1 MTRGRERD
9 LSPHKVL
16 SGRSGA
22 SLLNADVTAGRFVSP
37 GQADAPASS
46 MPAAGP
52 SVSFAPSTARGSAD
66 DPAGESHRVRGRS
79 RVPSRSAI
87 PRSKSCIRGVS
98 ADSEAQTEGSVYFE
112 ELSVEDEL
120 MQTANG
126 LARPGTG
133 ILAADETVAVLG
145 KRFAAVGLDNTP
157 EMRRAYRE
165 MLYSTPDLETYT
177 SGIVMYSETVHQSTA
192 SDVNFV
198 EMLNARGILVGVKL
212 DRGLHPFGNGEM
224 VTEGL
229 DGLDSRA
236 AAAYAAGIRFAKWR
250 SLLVINFDQ
259 GTPSSLAVD
268 ENANALAKFAVACQ
282 QRRLV
287 PVIEPEVY
295 IAGTHDLEQAATVA
309 EEVLSVVYRALA
321 RHGVLLEGT
330 LLQLQMVLPGLDHPE
345 FRTVTP
351 EAIAEATL
359 RTLRRVVPA
368 AVPGVVFLSG
378 GQSEVQ
384 ATTNL
389 NAINKAAE
397 AATRES
403 GTPVAPWAMSF
414 AFGRVLQASALTL
427 WSNDPT
433 DTSASAKAAKSMVG
447 ALLKA
452 NCEASR
458 GCYRGPH
465 PSKQSAAIFEALTES
480 HAERVDH
487 ELTPRFEASSRAPS
501 RPTSRPPSP
510 PPSRPSS
517 PGSR

>member
-1 MTRGRERD
+1 MTRSQERD
-9 LSPHKVL
+9 TSPGKAL
-16 SGRSGA
+16 RGRSGA
-22 SLLNADVTAGRFVSP
+22 SHLTSALTAGHFVSA
-37 GQADAPASS
+37 GRADSAASS
-46 MPAAGP
+46 MAAAGP
-52 SVSFAPSTARGSAD
+52 AVSFAPSSGGGGAG
-66 DPAGESHRVRGRS
+66 DPAGDSSRGRGRS
-79 RVPSRSAI
+79 RVPSRGTVG
-87 PRSKSCIRGVS
+87 RGKSCVRGTSVE
-98 ADSEAQTEGSVYFE
+98 SEAQTEGSVYFE
-112 ELSVEDEL
+112 ELSVEAEL
-120 MQTANG
+120 MQTASG

-145 KRFAAVGLDNTP
+145 KRFAGVGLENTV

-165 MLYSTPDLETYT
+165 MLYSAPDLEKYA
-177 SGIVMYSETVHQSTA
+177 SGIVMFSETVHQATA
-192 SDVNFV
+192 SDVGFV
-198 EMLNARGILVGVKL
+198 EMLTARGILVGVKL
-212 DRGLHPFGNGEM
+212 DRGLHPYGDGEM
-224 VTEGL
+224 MTEGL
-229 DGLDSRA
+229 DGIDARA

-250 SLLVINFDQ
+250 SLLVIDFDL
-259 GTPSSLAVD
+259 GTPSSLVVE
-268 ENANALAKFAVACQ
+268 ENANTLAKFAVACQ

-295 IAGTHDLEQAATVA
+295 IAGTHGLEQSASVA

-330 LLQLQMVLPGLDHPE
+330 LLQLQMVLPGLDHPD

-351 EAIAEATL
+351 EAIAQATL

-397 AATRES
+397 VGTRES

-433 DTSASAKAAKSMVG
+433 HASASAKAAKSMVG

-452 NCEASR
+452 NCDAAR

-480 HAERVDH
+480 RAERTDH
-487 ELTPRFEASSRAPS
+487 ELTPRSASTSRAPSRAPS
-501 RPTSRPPSP
+501 RPPSRPPSP
-510 PPSRPSS
+510 GAP
-517 PGSR
+517 

>member
-1 MTRGRERD
+1 MTRGRERTT
-9 LSPHKVL
+9 SPKKYVP
-16 SGRSGA
+16 GRLGA
-22 SLLNADVTAGRFVSP
+22 SLLNAGAAAGRYVSP
-37 GQADAPASS
+37 ARPDSPASS
-46 MPAAGP
+46 TPVAAP
-52 SVSFAPSTARGSAD
+52 SVSFAPSAGGGGGAAD
-66 DPAGESHRVRGRS
+66 EPAGEPTRDRSRGRS
-79 RVPSRSAI
+79 RMPSRSALT
-87 PRSKSCIRGVS
+87 RGKSCVRGTSVE
-98 ADSEAQTEGSVYFE
+98 SEAHTESSVCFE

-133 ILAADETVAVLG
+133 ILAADETVVVLG

-165 MLYSTPDLETYT
+165 MLYSAPDLEKYA
-177 SGIVMYSETVHQSTA
+177 SGIVMYSETVHQSTS

-198 EMLNARGILVGVKL
+198 EMLTARGVLVGVKL

-224 VTEGL
+224 ITEGL
-229 DGLDSRA
+229 DGIDSRA

-250 SLLVINFDQ
+250 SLLVIDFDN
-259 GTPSSLAVD
+259 GTPSSLAVE
-268 ENANALAKFAVACQ
+268 ENANALAKFAAACQ

-287 PVIEPEVY
+287 PVIEPEIY

-309 EEVLSVVYRALA
+309 EEVLSVVYRSLT

-351 EAIAEATL
+351 EAIAQATL
-359 RTLRRVVPA
+359 RTLRRGVPA

-384 ATTNL
+384 ATANL
-389 NAINKAAE
+389 NAINVE
-397 AATRES
+397 AAAQTAES

-427 WSNDPT
+427 WSNDPAHG
-433 DTSASAKAAKSMVG
+433 SASATAAKAMVG

-458 GCYRGPH
+458 GAYRGPH

-487 ELTPRFEASSRAPS
+487 ELTPRSTSSSRVPSRAPS
-501 RPTSRPPSP
+501 PAACR
-510 PPSRPSS
+510 
-517 PGSR
+517 